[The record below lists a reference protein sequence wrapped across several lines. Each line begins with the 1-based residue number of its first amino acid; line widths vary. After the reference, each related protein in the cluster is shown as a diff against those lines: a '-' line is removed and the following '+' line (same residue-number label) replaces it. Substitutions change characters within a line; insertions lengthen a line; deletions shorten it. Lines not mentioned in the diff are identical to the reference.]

1 MKNKKDREQQAARNI
16 GFGARKKCAGASIN
30 VYGV

>member
-1 MKNKKDREQQAARNI
+1 MKNKKEREQQVARNM
-16 GFGARKKCAGASIN
+16 GFGARKKCAGASMN

>member
-1 MKNKKDREQQAARNI
+1 MKNKKDSEQQAARNF